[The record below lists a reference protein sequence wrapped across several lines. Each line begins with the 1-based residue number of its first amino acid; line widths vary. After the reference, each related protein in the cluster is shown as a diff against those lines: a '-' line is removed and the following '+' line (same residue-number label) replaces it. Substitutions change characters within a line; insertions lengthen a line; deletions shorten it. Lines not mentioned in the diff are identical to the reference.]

1 MGCASS
7 KHRKRC
13 VHCRRGYSPVD
24 MPPRSQSV
32 HHPPQHSE
40 DSCHMVALSSSSLG
54 SLKLCDSSFGHNH
67 KHLADFTGKLTADES
82 GEKQIAGH
90 RARPDNE
97 KLNLE
102 MQAKLMEAKVWSS
115 MMNEKI
121 PKIVPKTP
129 IVTPPGEP
137 ETINTWEM
145 MDGLEDMVSPLRS
158 PNHVRSF
165 SFDVSRNGG
174 DCEPPKPMF
183 QENGHVKP
191 VWLQMEEEGLDSS
204 CRFEDFDPE
213 IISSFRKSLQELPS
227 DHPFHISIH
236 DLKLNP
242 QFNLFQVEEEEE
254 KEETL
259 GENIGKEKVILYFTS
274 LRGIRKTYEE
284 SCDVRVILKS
294 LGIRVD
300 ERDVSM
306 HSGFKE
312 ELKELLGDRF
322 NNGVGITLPRVF
334 LGRKYLGGAE
344 EIRKLNEDGKLEK
357 LLQGCERVEEN
368 KNGNGQ
374 ECEGCGDVRF
384 VPCETCSGSCK
395 VYYEEEDDEEED
407 DDDDQ
412 SVKEE
417 REYGFQTCPDCNENG
432 LIRCPLCCD

>member
-7 KHRKRC
+7 KQRKRC
-13 VHCRRGYSPVD
+13 LHCRRGYSPVD
-24 MPPRSQSV
+24 MRRSQSV
-32 HHPPQHSE
+32 HQPPQHAD
-40 DSCHMVALSSSSLG
+40 DSYHMVALSSSSLG
-54 SLKLCDSSFGHNH
+54 SLRLCDSSFGHNH
-67 KHLADFTGKLTADES
+67 KHLADFSEKLVADES
-82 GEKQIAGH
+82 AGKRISGNGFGH
-90 RARPDNE
+90 REVKEKPDDE
-97 KLNLE
+97 RLNLE

-129 IVTPPGEP
+129 IATPPGEP

-145 MDGLEDMVSPLRS
+145 MDGLEDVISPLRS

-165 SFDVSRNGG
+165 SFDVSRNG
-174 DCEPPKPMF
+174 DCEHPKSKF
-183 QENGHVKP
+183 QENGNVKP
-191 VWLQMEEEGLDSS
+191 LWLQMEEEGLDSS
-204 CRFEDFDPE
+204 CRFEDFDPK

-227 DHPFHISIH
+227 DHPFHISIK

-242 QFNLFQVEEEEE
+242 GEEEEEE

-259 GENIGKEKVILYFTS
+259 GESRQTNGKDKVIVYFTS
-274 LRGIRKTYEE
+274 LRSIRKTYEE

-306 HSGFKE
+306 HSGFKD
-312 ELKELLGDRF
+312 ELKELLGDEF

-357 LLQGCERVEEN
+357 LLEDCERVDEN
-368 KNGNGQ
+368 RNGNGH
-374 ECEGCGDVRF
+374 ECEACGDIRF

-395 VYYEEEDDEEED
+395 VYYGEEEEEEEDSE
-407 DDDDQ
+407 
-412 SVKEE
+412 SVVEE

-432 LIRCPLCCD
+432 LIRCPYCCD

>member
-7 KHRKRC
+7 KHRSKRC
-13 VHCRRGYSPVD
+13 VHCQRGYSPVD
-24 MPPRSQSV
+24 VPRSQSV
-32 HHPPQHSE
+32 HHQPQNSE

-67 KHLADFTGKLTADES
+67 KHLADLSDKLFSEESAKTGNGFGS
-82 GEKQIAGH
+82 NVVREKS
-90 RARPDNE
+90 DKE
-97 KLNLE
+97 KMNLE
-102 MQAKLMEAKVWSS
+102 LQAKLMEAKVWSS

-121 PKIVPKTP
+121 PKVVPKTP
-129 IVTPPGEP
+129 IETPPGEP

-145 MDGLEDMVSPLRS
+145 MDGLEDNLSPLRS

-165 SFDVSRNGG
+165 SFNVSRNG
-174 DCEPPKPMF
+174 DCERPKS
-183 QENGHVKP
+183 NGNGETL
-191 VWLQMEEEGLDSS
+191 WLQMEEAEG
-204 CRFEDFDPE
+204 FEDFDPE

-227 DHPFHISIH
+227 DHPFHISVH
-236 DLKLNP
+236 DFRLNP
-242 QFNLFQVEEEEE
+242 SFNFSVDE
-254 KEETL
+254 KEECLDETR
-259 GENIGKEKVILYFTS
+259 ECVVAKEKVILYFTS

-312 ELKELLGDRF
+312 ELKELLGDKF

-357 LLQGCERVEEN
+357 LLEGCERVEEN
-368 KNGNGQ
+368 QNGNGQ
-374 ECEGCGDVRF
+374 ECEACGDVRF

-395 VYYEEEDDEEED
+395 VYYEYEDEDDEDEEED
-407 DDDDQ
+407 DDE

-432 LIRCPLCCD
+432 LIRCPVCCD

>member
-13 VHCRRGYSPVD
+13 LHCRRGYSPPVD
-24 MPPRSQSV
+24 VQRSHSV
-32 HHPPQHSE
+32 HHASQNSE

-67 KHLADFTGKLTADES
+67 KHLADFSEKLVS
-82 GEKQIAGH
+82 GESVKTGNGFGPNVV
-90 RARPDNE
+90 RE
-97 KLNLE
+97 KSDKERSNLE
-102 MQAKLMEAKVWSS
+102 LQAKLMEAKVWSS

-145 MDGLEDMVSPLRS
+145 MDGLEDVLSPLRS
-158 PNHVRSF
+158 PNHVKSF
-165 SFDVSRNGG
+165 SFDVGPNGG
-174 DCEPPKPMF
+174 KS
-183 QENGHVKP
+183 NGSVKP
-191 VWLQMEEEGLDSS
+191 VWLQMEEEEEG
-204 CRFEDFDPE
+204 FEDFDPE

-227 DHPFHISIH
+227 DHPFHISNH
-236 DLKLNP
+236 DFELKP
-242 QFNLFQVEEEEE
+242 RFNFSDEE
-254 KEETL
+254 KEE
-259 GENIGKEKVILYFTS
+259 EEQSVGKERVILYFTS

-306 HSGFKE
+306 HSGFKD
-312 ELKELLGDRF
+312 ELKELLGEKF
-322 NNGVGITLPRVF
+322 NKGVGITLPRVF
-334 LGRKYLGGAE
+334 LGRKYIGGAE

-357 LLQGCERVEEN
+357 LLGGCERVEEN
-368 KNGNGQ
+368 QNGNGL
-374 ECEGCGDVRF
+374 ECEACGDVRF

-395 VYYEEEDDEEED
+395 VYYEYED
-407 DDDDQ
+407 DDDDDDEGDDDE

-432 LIRCPLCCD
+432 LIRCPVCCD

>member
-7 KHRKRC
+7 KHRSKRC
-13 VHCRRGYSPVD
+13 AHCRRGYSQADV
-24 MPPRSQSV
+24 PRSQSV
-32 HHPPQHSE
+32 HHQSQNSE

-67 KHLADFTGKLTADES
+67 KHLSEFSEKLVSDES
-82 GEKQIAGH
+82 ANGFGPNVVREKS
-90 RARPDNE
+90 DKE
-97 KLNLE
+97 KVNLE

-115 MMNEKI
+115 MMNAKI

-129 IVTPPGEP
+129 IETPPGEP

-145 MDGLEDMVSPLRS
+145 MDGLEDNVSPLRS
-158 PNHVRSF
+158 PNHVKSF
-165 SFDVSRNGG
+165 SFDVSRNG
-174 DCEPPKPMF
+174 DCERAKSNGNGNGNGKPL
-183 QENGHVKP
+183 
-191 VWLQMEEEGLDSS
+191 WLQMEDGEG
-204 CRFEDFDPE
+204 FEDFDPE
-213 IISSFRKSLQELPS
+213 IISSFRKSLQELPT
-227 DHPFHISIH
+227 DHPFHISGH
-236 DLKLNP
+236 DFRLRPN
-242 QFNLFQVEEEEE
+242 FDFSIEE
-254 KEETL
+254 KEESLDETREYV
-259 GENIGKEKVILYFTS
+259 GGKERVILYFTS

-284 SCDVRVILKS
+284 SCNVRTILKS

-312 ELKELLGDRF
+312 ELKELLGDKF
-322 NNGVGITLPRVF
+322 NNGFGITLPRVF

-357 LLQGCERVEEN
+357 LLEGYEKVEEN

-374 ECEGCGDVRF
+374 ECEACGDVRF

-395 VYYEEEDDEEED
+395 VYYEYEDEEED
-407 DDDDQ
+407 DDDEEEDEE
-412 SVKEE
+412 SVKEG

-432 LIRCPLCCD
+432 LIRCPICCD

>member
-7 KHRKRC
+7 KHHRKKC
-13 VHCRRGYSPVD
+13 IHCRRGYSPVD
-24 MPPRSQSV
+24 IQRSKSV
-32 HHPPQHSE
+32 RHPSQRSD
-40 DSCHMVALSSSSLG
+40 DSPHMVPLSSSSFG
-54 SLKLCDSSFGHNH
+54 SLKLCDYSFGQDH
-67 KHLADFTGKLTADES
+67 KDLLDFSGKLVADGTGDGFGPKEV
-82 GEKQIAGH
+82 
-90 RARPDNE
+90 RARPDKE
-97 KLNLE
+97 RSSLE

-115 MMNEKI
+115 MMSEKI

-145 MDGLEDMVSPLRS
+145 MDGLEDGLRS
-158 PNHVRSF
+158 PNHVSSF
-165 SFDVSRNGG
+165 SFEVARGG
-174 DCEPPKPMF
+174 DCERTKSNCDLKPL
-183 QENGHVKP
+183 
-191 VWLQMEEEGLDSS
+191 WLQMEEEGLD
-204 CRFEDFDPE
+204 DFDPE

-227 DHPFHISIH
+227 NHPFHISVH

-242 QFNLFQVEEEEE
+242 QFEFSDEEEEE
-254 KEETL
+254 EEAV
-259 GENIGKEKVILYFTS
+259 GKDKVILYFTS

-284 SCDVRVILKS
+284 SCDVRVILKG

-306 HSGFKE
+306 HSGFKD
-312 ELKELLGDRF
+312 ELKELLGDKF
-322 NNGVGITLPRVF
+322 SNGVGITLPRVF

-368 KNGNGQ
+368 RDGNGI
-374 ECEGCGDVRF
+374 ECEACGDVRF

-395 VYYEEEDDEEED
+395 VYYEDEEEEED
-407 DDDDQ
+407 DDDGDE
-412 SVKEE
+412 SVKEG

-432 LIRCPLCCD
+432 LIRCPLCCV

>member
-7 KHRKRC
+7 KHHKRC
-13 VHCRRGYSPVD
+13 LHCRRGYSPVD
-24 MPPRSQSV
+24 VPRSHSV
-32 HHPPQHSE
+32 HHQPENSE
-40 DSCHMVALSSSSLG
+40 DSYHMVALSSSSLG
-54 SLKLCDSSFGHNH
+54 SLKLCDSSFGNNH
-67 KHLADFTGKLTADES
+67 KHLADFTEKLVS
-82 GEKQIAGH
+82 GEESRISGNGFGSNVVKEKEKEKEK
-90 RARPDNE
+90 E

-115 MMNEKI
+115 MMNDKI
-121 PKIVPKTP
+121 PKLVPKTP

-145 MDGLEDMVSPLRS
+145 MDGLEDVVSPSRS
-158 PNHVRSF
+158 PKHVRSF
-165 SFDVSRNGG
+165 SFDVSRHG
-174 DCEPPKPMF
+174 DCEGAKC
-183 QENGHVKP
+183 NGNVKP
-191 VWLQMEEEGLDSS
+191 LWLQMEEVEEEEEEGG
-204 CRFEDFDPE
+204 FEDFDPE

-236 DLKLNP
+236 DLELNP
-242 QFNLFQVEEEEE
+242 KMSFCDEE
-254 KEETL
+254 KDDTL
-259 GENIGKEKVILYFTS
+259 IVGKEKVILYFTS

-284 SCDVRVILKS
+284 SCDVRIILKS

-312 ELKELLGDRF
+312 ELKELLGDKY
-322 NNGVGITLPRVF
+322 NNGVGISLPRVF
-334 LGRKYLGGAE
+334 LGKKYLGGAE

-357 LLQGCERVEEN
+357 LLEGCEKVDEN
-368 KNGNGQ
+368 KISNGH
-374 ECEGCGDVRF
+374 ECEACGDIRF

-395 VYYEEEDDEEED
+395 VYYEFEDEDDDEED
-407 DDDDQ
+407 DDDSEG

>member
-1 MGCASS
+1 MQ
-7 KHRKRC
+7 
-13 VHCRRGYSPVD
+13 
-24 MPPRSQSV
+24 RSQSV
-32 HHPPQHSE
+32 HHPPQHSD
-40 DSCHMVALSSSSLG
+40 DSCHMMALSPSSLG
-54 SLKLCDSSFGHNH
+54 SLRLCDSSYGHSH
-67 KHLADFTGKLTADES
+67 KHLADFSGKLVGGDES
-82 GEKQIAGH
+82 GENRISGNGFGH
-90 RARPDNE
+90 KEARERPDKE
-97 KLNLE
+97 KSNLE

-115 MMNEKI
+115 MMNAKI

-145 MDGLEDMVSPLRS
+145 MDGLEDMISPLRS

-165 SFDVSRNGG
+165 SFGVAATNG
-174 DCEPPKPMF
+174 DCEHPK
-183 QENGHVKP
+183 ENGNVKP
-191 VWLQMEEEGLDSS
+191 LWLQMEEEGFDDSS

-213 IISSFRKSLQELPS
+213 IVSSFRKSLQELPS

-242 QFNLFQVEEEEE
+242 QFSFSDDEEEEEEE

-259 GENIGKEKVILYFTS
+259 GEAIGKDKVILYFTS

-284 SCDVRVILKS
+284 SCDARVILKS

-312 ELKELLGDRF
+312 ELKELLGEKF

-357 LLQGCERVEEN
+357 LLEGCEKVEEN

-374 ECEGCGDVRF
+374 ECEACGDVRF
-384 VPCETCSGSCK
+384 VPCERCSGSCK
-395 VYYEEEDDEEED
+395 VYHEYEEEDDEEED
-407 DDDDQ
+407 DDDE

-417 REYGFQTCPDCNENG
+417 REFGFQTCPDCNENG
-432 LIRCPLCCD
+432 LIRCPICCD

>member
-7 KHRKRC
+7 KHRSKRC
-13 VHCRRGYSPVD
+13 VHCQRGYSPVD
-24 MPPRSQSV
+24 VPRSQSV
-32 HHPPQHSE
+32 HHQPQNSE

-67 KHLADFTGKLTADES
+67 KHLADLSDKLVSEESAKTGN
-82 GEKQIAGH
+82 GFGPNVVREKS
-90 RARPDNE
+90 DKE
-97 KLNLE
+97 KFNLE

-121 PKIVPKTP
+121 PKVVPKTP
-129 IVTPPGEP
+129 IETPPGEP

-145 MDGLEDMVSPLRS
+145 MDGLEDNLSPLRS

-165 SFDVSRNGG
+165 SFNVSRNG
-174 DCEPPKPMF
+174 DCERAKS
-183 QENGHVKP
+183 NGNGETL
-191 VWLQMEEEGLDSS
+191 WLQMEEAQG
-204 CRFEDFDPE
+204 FEDFDPE

-227 DHPFHISIH
+227 DHPFHISVH
-236 DLKLNP
+236 DFRLNP
-242 QFNLFQVEEEEE
+242 SFNFSVDE
-254 KEETL
+254 KEEESLDETR
-259 GENIGKEKVILYFTS
+259 EWAAKEKVILYFTS

-306 HSGFKE
+306 HSGFKK
-312 ELKELLGDRF
+312 ELKELLEDKF

-357 LLQGCERVEEN
+357 LLGGCERVEEN
-368 KNGNGQ
+368 QNANGQ
-374 ECEGCGDVRF
+374 ECEACGDVRF

-395 VYYEEEDDEEED
+395 VYYEYEDEDDEDEED
-407 DDDDQ
+407 DDDE
-412 SVKEE
+412 SVKDE

-432 LIRCPLCCD
+432 LIRCPVCCN

>member
-7 KHRKRC
+7 KNRKRC
-13 VHCRRGYSPVD
+13 LHCRRGYSPVD
-24 MPPRSQSV
+24 VPRSHSV
-32 HHPPQHSE
+32 HHQPQNSE
-40 DSCHMVALSSSSLG
+40 DSCHMVALSTSSLG
-54 SLKLCDSSFGHNH
+54 SLKLCDSSFGNNH
-67 KHLADFTGKLTADES
+67 KHLADFSKKLIS
-82 GEKQIAGH
+82 GEESQISANGFGS
-90 RARPDNE
+90 NVVKEKEKE

-115 MMNEKI
+115 MMNDKI

-145 MDGLEDMVSPLRS
+145 MDGLEDVISPFRS

-165 SFDVSRNGG
+165 SFDVSRNG
-174 DCEPPKPMF
+174 DCEGAKC
-183 QENGHVKP
+183 NGNVKP
-191 VWLQMEEEGLDSS
+191 LWLQMEEEEEGEG
-204 CRFEDFDPE
+204 FADFDPE

-236 DLKLNP
+236 DLELNP
-242 QFNLFQVEEEEE
+242 ELE

-259 GENIGKEKVILYFTS
+259 SEEARESFGKEKVILYFTS

-284 SCDVRVILKS
+284 SCDVRIILKS

-300 ERDVSM
+300 ERDLSM

-312 ELKELLGDRF
+312 ELKELLGDNF
-322 NNGVGITLPRVF
+322 NNGVGISLPRVF

-357 LLQGCERVEEN
+357 LLEGCEKVDEN
-368 KNGNGQ
+368 KISNGH
-374 ECEGCGDVRF
+374 ECEACGDIRF

-395 VYYEEEDDEEED
+395 VYYEYEEEDNEEEEED
-407 DDDDQ
+407 DDQ
-412 SVKEE
+412 SGNEE
-417 REYGFQTCPDCNENG
+417 REYGFQKCPDCNENG